1 MNETR
6 ESGFLL
12 QARNGGRPPVLAGVE
27 ADARLDGVLLTL
39 TLRQRYRNESAALLE
54 VVYTFPLPHD
64 AVLLEFAAEL
74 GGQRRQGVIVPR
86 AEAEQTYESA
96 LADGDLP
103 ALLETSGDG
112 IHTANIGN
120 LKPGEEAV
128 LEIRTAQWLAFDH
141 GRLRIAI
148 PTTIAPRYGDP
159 ACAGLQPHQVPP
171 VSMATQHPLAL
182 SLTLGASLAD
192 AVVSCPT
199 HATSRERT
207 GALTRV
213 SLQPGAALDR
223 DVVFT
228 VTPPSPYGGVLVTG
242 DDTRAGS
249 GYRVSVAAFEMPRG
263 AERASVRLRL
273 LVDCSGSMNGDS
285 IASAR
290 EALRAVLAGLTEAD
304 EVGLSRFGSD
314 VDHVWAAT
322 PCTPV
327 AVRRLQRLIDG
338 TAASMGGT
346 EMENALAGVF
356 DTILPKRSN
365 AADAAPL
372 TEGVDVLLI
381 TDGEV
386 YDMPDIVRSAR
397 PRGHRVFAIGV
408 GSAPAGGAL
417 QQLVDATGG
426 ACEFVSPG
434 EDMQDAATRML
445 RRMRQQH
452 WDGVQVDWG
461 AQTTWR
467 SEPQAIVFG
476 GDTMVVM
483 AGFDAGAGEPQPRLV
498 TPADGGPVFETP
510 HLARSAETEGGDT
523 LARLGAS
530 RRLRAATEEE
540 ALGLAVGYRLL
551 TQQTHCVLVHPR
563 AEADKCD
570 EEAELHRVAS
580 MLAAGWGGNGTVL
593 RSAGLPR
600 SALVSYSL
608 DSSGP
613 SLSMRAFRSPSG
625 AGDAWALFDRLS
637 IAGVSSDSAVES
649 TARSAPV
656 PSLPKT
662 GSKTVPAS
670 VRATSIP
677 PWVSPPDLPVRQT
690 ASLRQLMVAVANLL
704 GSGGSLNDVSRCC
717 LRLKPGR
724 ESLHILAATRQLG
737 VADAVAWLLLA
748 YWVAL
753 RPGREGDTVA
763 AAVLRPHAGA
773 IAQDLRTAAW
783 TVFDR
788 ELASCPTD
796 APASQRQQR
805 LAKALRSGG

>member
-12 QARNGGRPPVLAGVE
+12 QARNGGRSPVLAGVE

-74 GGQRRQGVIVPR
+74 GGQRRQGVVVPR
-86 AEAEQTYESA
+86 AEAERTYESA

-128 LEIRTAQWLAFDH
+128 LEIRTAQWLAFDQ

-159 ACAGLQPHQVPP
+159 ARAGLQPHQVPP

-192 AVVSCPT
+192 AAVSCHT
-199 HATSRERT
+199 HATSMVRT
-207 GALTRV
+207 GPLTRV

-228 VTPPSPYGGVLVTG
+228 VAPPSPWSGALVTG

-249 GYRVSVAAFEMPRG
+249 GHRVSVAAFEMPRG

-304 EVGLSRFGSD
+304 EVGLSRFGST

-322 PCTPV
+322 PCTPD

-356 DTILPKRSN
+356 DTIPSSRTKAS
-365 AADAAPL
+365 DAAPL

-417 QQLVDATGG
+417 QQLVDATAG

-452 WDGVQVDWG
+452 WEGVQVDWG

-498 TPADGGPVFETP
+498 THAAGGPVFETP
-510 HLARSAETEGGDT
+510 HLARSAETEAGET

-530 RRLRAATEEE
+530 RRLRAATGAE

-563 AEADKCD
+563 AEADKC
-570 EEAELHRVAS
+570 EGEAELHRVAS

-593 RSAGLPR
+593 RSAGLP
-600 SALVSYSL
+600 AVVLSYCSL
-608 DSSGP
+608 DSTDTS
-613 SLSMRAFRSPSG
+613 SSRKAFRRP
-625 AGDAWALFDRLS
+625 AGVADAWAVFDRLS
-637 IAGVSSDSAVES
+637 IAGVSSDPAVES
-649 TARSAPV
+649 PARSDAV
-656 PSLPKT
+656 PA
-662 GSKTVPAS
+662 VPAS
-670 VRATSIP
+670 VRSSLRQSVRQPSIP
-677 PWVSPPDLPVRQT
+677 PWVSLPGAPVRQV
-690 ASLRQLMVAVANLL
+690 ASLRELMTAVANLL

-717 LRLKPGR
+717 LRLKPGP
-724 ESLHILAATRQLG
+724 ESLRILAATRQLG

-753 RPGREGDTVA
+753 RPGDEGDTVA
-763 AAVLRPHAGA
+763 ATVLRPHAGA

-788 ELASCPTD
+788 ELASGPSD
-796 APASQRQQR
+796 PPATQRQQR
-805 LAKALRSGG
+805 LAKALRSDG